1 MVCLFN
7 PHGYNRVYLND
18 SLNRWMGMI
27 KLKHNKIILQKLDI
41 YNEEKLEKLREGRRR
56 DFRTKVGLDRPEY
69 VYYLWYLHLKLV
81 LEMEEKRIP
90 IQKQQKYRFTHNE
103 TDIRK
108 VTHICELKLKR
119 EMYEGIDLE
128 ETKSISWSQWKKKYL
143 DVFKSEGVRKVDHG
157 DSLKC
162 EPEFMY
168 LEVDLRNTG
177 TQLLKQFKEQLKT
190 VSKRKLSKSKTLK
203 VIENTR
209 IHYHPLIL
217 GYNLLISRIEGKDFI
232 QIYNENDLRIPN
244 QIDSSDFEMVL
255 SQLRKPEEVKTF
267 GFNNLYNDLTGLYYS
282 LLNRYLLDTQR
293 VLYNVSQGR
302 FLDKTGIPDN
312 KWKKKPKSGWSKGI
326 SVW

>member
-1 MVCLFN
+1 M
-7 PHGYNRVYLND
+7 ND
-18 SLNRWMGMI
+18 SLYRWVSMI
-27 KLKHNKIILQKLDI
+27 KLEHNKIILQKLDI
-41 YNEEKLEKLREGRRR
+41 YDEEELEKLREGRRR

-168 LEVDLRNTG
+168 LEVDLRNTE
-177 TQLLKQFKEQLKT
+177 TQLLKQIKEQLKT
-190 VSKRKLSKSKTLK
+190 V
-203 VIENTR
+203 
-209 IHYHPLIL
+209 
-217 GYNLLISRIEGKDFI
+217 
-232 QIYNENDLRIPN
+232 
-244 QIDSSDFEMVL
+244 
-255 SQLRKPEEVKTF
+255 
-267 GFNNLYNDLTGLYYS
+267 
-282 LLNRYLLDTQR
+282 
-293 VLYNVSQGR
+293 
-302 FLDKTGIPDN
+302 
-312 KWKKKPKSGWSKGI
+312 
-326 SVW
+326 